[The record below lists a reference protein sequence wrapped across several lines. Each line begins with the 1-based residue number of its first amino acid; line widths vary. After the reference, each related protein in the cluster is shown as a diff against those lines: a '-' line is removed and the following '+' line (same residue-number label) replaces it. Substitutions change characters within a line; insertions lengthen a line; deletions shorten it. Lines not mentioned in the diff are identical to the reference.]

1 MRKLILAA
9 AAAVAFA
16 ASPAFADGTA
26 EDICYGL
33 FEVNEAERNYPEAL
47 RHCREAASQGKA
59 RAQYL
64 LGYMLENGK
73 GTAARGLRLIP
84 PGRLSGTGKR
94 PIRDIPPRSMR
105 SASLTLREPR

>member
-16 ASPAFADGTA
+16 ASPAVAGGTA
-26 EDICYGL
+26 EDICYGH
-33 FEVNEAERNYPEAL
+33 FEVDEAERNYPEAL

-73 GTAARGLRLIP
+73 GTAADPAGAFEWYR
-84 PGRLSGTGKR
+84 KAADQ
-94 PIRDIPPRSMR
+94 DIPPRSMR

>member
-33 FEVNEAERNYPEAL
+33 FEVNEPKRTLPPAMTL
-47 RHCREAASQGKA
+47 CR
-59 RAQYL
+59 
-64 LGYMLENGK
+64 
-73 GTAARGLRLIP
+73 
-84 PGRLSGTGKR
+84 
-94 PIRDIPPRSMR
+94 
-105 SASLTLREPR
+105 

>member
-33 FEVNEAERNYPEAL
+33 LTFLRWNIIRRYEDKWVNKTFQALVVFLKTERSL
-47 RHCREAASQGKA
+47 GK
-59 RAQYL
+59 L
-64 LGYMLENGK
+64 
-73 GTAARGLRLIP
+73 
-84 PGRLSGTGKR
+84 
-94 PIRDIPPRSMR
+94 
-105 SASLTLREPR
+105 